1 VTVLAPP
8 TGLPTRAPVCLDDVE
23 AAARAVLSPE
33 VCDFVAGG
41 SGAELTLR
49 ANRTAFDRVQ
59 VVPRVL
65 AGLGTCDP
73 SSRIVGSQVSL
84 PVCVAPM
91 AYQRLLHPDGEL
103 ATADAARE
111 AGVVFVAAMLSSFTI
126 EEIVKCG
133 AETWLQLYWLRERD
147 LMRELVCRAED
158 AGVRALMLTVDVP
171 RMGRRLRD
179 MRWGFAL
186 PEGIVAANLPAAST
200 AQARSRHADTSALI
214 VHTAAAFDPSL
225 SLADVAWLRGRTQ
238 LPIVLKGVL
247 HPQDAVRA
255 AELGVD
261 AVVVSNHGGRQ
272 LDGALPSITA
282 LPGVQEAVAGRCEV
296 LLDSGVRGGLDV
308 FKALA
313 RGAGAALVGRPALWG
328 LAAGGRAGVALVLSL
343 LRTEL
348 EDAMTLAGCP
358 DLAAAAAT
366 TTVIGPPDTPHC
378 ACGEWSLP

>member
-8 TGLPTRAPVCLDDVE
+8 AGLPTRAPVCLDDVE
-23 AAARAVLSPE
+23 AAGRAVLPPE

-49 ANRTAFDRVQ
+49 ANRVAFDRIQ

-65 AGLGTCDP
+65 AGVGTCDP
-73 SSRIVGSQVSL
+73 TTHILGARASL

-103 ATADAARE
+103 AVADAARE

-133 AETWLQLYWLRERD
+133 AATWLQLYWLRDRD
-147 LMRELVCRAED
+147 ILRDLVCRAED
-158 AGVRALMLTVDVP
+158 AGVGALMLTVDVP

-186 PEGIVAANLPAAST
+186 PDGVVAANLPRAST

-225 SLADVAWLRGRTQ
+225 SLSDVAWLRARTE

-255 AELGVD
+255 VELGID

-282 LPGVQEAVAGRCEV
+282 LPAVREALGPAEV

-308 FKALA
+308 FKAVA
-313 RGAGAALVGRPALWG
+313 RGAGAVLVGRPALWG
-328 LAAGGRAGVALVLSL
+328 LAAEGRAGVAQVLSL

-358 DLAAAAAT
+358 DLASVARAS
-366 TTVIGPPDTPHC
+366 TVIGPPDTPRC
-378 ACGEWSLP
+378 GCGEWSLS